1 MLGFAVGRW
10 VVGSLCGNYHKNYH
24 TKSKIKCITEYPL
37 CGYFQS
43 SGKPE
48 KTAKKIPP
56 RRDLV
61 EVRLAKVFCH
71 VGHIVIPWRYS

>member
-37 CGYFQS
+37 SGYFQS
-43 SGKPE
+43 SEKPRKKTGKLDE
-48 KTAKKIPP
+48 KNPA
-56 RRDLV
+56 D
-61 EVRLAKVFCH
+61 
-71 VGHIVIPWRYS
+71 